1 MEPGQILQ
9 TMAGFISLW
18 LPIGL
23 VLLGYGAGRVIEGRH
38 YSALRRRE
46 AELQQVVALSTRWV
60 PPGVQATHSSLASGS
75 VVVSSDYFKS
85 FVAGFR
91 QLFGGYFRGYETLL
105 ERARREA
112 LLRLKANAQLQ
123 GASLVIGVRFHST
136 RVSALGA
143 VPSVE
148 MMAYGTAVFTT
159 DASNASA
166 ASKAVVQG

>member
-1 MEPGQILQ
+1 MEPGQVLQ
-9 TMAGFISLW
+9 AMAGFINLW
-18 LPIGL
+18 LPVGL
-23 VLLGYGAGRVIEGRH
+23 VLLGYGVGRVIERRH
-38 YSALRRRE
+38 YAELRRRE

-60 PPGVQATHSSLASGS
+60 PLGVQATRSNLASGS

-91 QLFGGYFRGYETLL
+91 QLFGGQFRGYETLL

-112 LLRLKANAQLQ
+112 LLRLKANAQSQ
-123 GASLVIGVRFHST
+123 GAALVIGVRFHST

-148 MMAYGTAVFTT
+148 MMAYGTAVFTA
-159 DASNASA
+159 DAGNSNAATA
-166 ASKAVVQG
+166 AVAQG